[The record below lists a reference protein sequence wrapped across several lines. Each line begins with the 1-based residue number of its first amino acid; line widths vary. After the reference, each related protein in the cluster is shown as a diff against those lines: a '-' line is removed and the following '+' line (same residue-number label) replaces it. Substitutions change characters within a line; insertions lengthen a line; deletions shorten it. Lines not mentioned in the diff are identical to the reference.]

1 MKDLKEY
8 GWNHPGKR
16 SADYSQH
23 ATRDHD
29 RRTYASAGNVGKGPK
44 NYQRSQERIKEDVS
58 EALWWDPDVDASDIE
73 VSVKENRVTLKGHV
87 DSRHAKTRAE
97 AVVENV
103 TGVEDVFNLL
113 VIRPDLDLDSDKIIT
128 RGDDGFFSQET
139 IQR

>member
-58 EALWWDPDVDASDIE
+58 
-73 VSVKENRVTLKGHV
+73 
-87 DSRHAKTRAE
+87 
-97 AVVENV
+97 
-103 TGVEDVFNLL
+103 
-113 VIRPDLDLDSDKIIT
+113 
-128 RGDDGFFSQET
+128 
-139 IQR
+139 